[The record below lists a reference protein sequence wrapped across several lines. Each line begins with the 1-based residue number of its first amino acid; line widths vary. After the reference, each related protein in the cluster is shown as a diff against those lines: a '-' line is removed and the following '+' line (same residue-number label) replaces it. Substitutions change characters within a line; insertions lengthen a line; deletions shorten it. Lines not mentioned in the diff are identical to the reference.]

1 MSNTMAEV
9 LSILPVAEKEG
20 AITSDEKLKI
30 KELLFDYDGGNMI
43 VSDILNEYNATKNQ
57 GNLMSQLK
65 SYIHDCESDGESAH
79 KFDVGGSPEDQLYVA
94 IKKKKNKSTKN
105 VNEDKFTN
113 IEECEEGMSP
123 KVIFNKK

>member
-1 MSNTMAEV
+1 MSTAMAEV
-9 LSILPVAEKEG
+9 LSILPIAEKQG
-20 AITSDEKLKI
+20 VITDDEKQKI
-30 KELLFDYDGGNMI
+30 KELLFDEGNMI
-43 VSDILNEYNATKNQ
+43 VTDILNEYGSTKNQ
-57 GNLMSQLK
+57 QNLLRQLK
-65 SYIHDCESDGESAH
+65 DYIHDCESDGEEPH

-105 VNEDKFTN
+105 VNEEKFTN